1 MSLINDILDL
11 SKVESGKLELELSR
25 VSLSSLLKGSLAMV
39 KERALKHNIK
49 LSCDI
54 APEADIEIMIDE
66 RKMKQIIFN
75 LLSNAVKFTP
85 EGGSVNLTAK
95 IIKAHEAGLNEL
107 QPDENCIAVTVKD
120 TGIGIK
126 PEDMDKLFKPF
137 SQIESPYSKKYE
149 GTGLGLA
156 LTKRLVELHKGRI
169 WVESEFGKGSKF
181 SFVIPVKQS

>member
-1 MSLINDILDL
+1 M
-11 SKVESGKLELELSR
+11 ELGR
-25 VSLSSLLKGSLAMV
+25 VPISSLLKGSLTMV

-54 APEADIEIMIDE
+54 APEADIEVMVDE

-85 EGGSVNLTAK
+85 EGGSVTLIAK

-107 QPDENCIAVTVKD
+107 QPDEDCIEITVAD
-120 TGIGIK
+120 TGIGIRA
-126 PEDMDKLFKPF
+126 EDMDRLFKPF
-137 SQIESPYSKKYE
+137 SQLESPYSKKYE

-156 LTKRLVELHKGRI
+156 LTKNLVELHKGRI
-169 WVESEFGKGSKF
+169 WVESEFGKGSRF
-181 SFVIPVKQS
+181 SFVIPVNQS